1 MKSAAGM
8 SLNMSFPLISGHFL
22 DLDSINWNY
31 LADVYIVVF
40 GACFLQDG
48 F

>member
-1 MKSAAGM
+1 
-8 SLNMSFPLISGHFL
+8 MSFPLISGHFL
-22 DLDSINWNY
+22 DLDSVNWNY
-31 LADVYIVVF
+31 LAEDVYIVVF